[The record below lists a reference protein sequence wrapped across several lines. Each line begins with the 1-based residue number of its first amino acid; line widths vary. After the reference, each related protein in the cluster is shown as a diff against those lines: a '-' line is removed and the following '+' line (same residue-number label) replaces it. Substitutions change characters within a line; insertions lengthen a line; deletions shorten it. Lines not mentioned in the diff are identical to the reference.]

1 MNTRILFFTLML
13 VVSAFAKAV
22 SAPVQSSQT
31 LQGTVVS
38 ETQTP
43 LPYVNVIVN
52 TTEGTLVKAAITNE
66 QGAFT
71 IADLS
76 PDTYKLMLSFV
87 GYTTVEKSITITTE
101 TLTIPPIQMQ
111 LATETLEAVTVVA
124 ERPIIQVEPDK
135 TIFNV
140 AGTVSSAGNN
150 GIELLRKAPGVRLD
164 NNNNVIVEGKTGVL
178 IYIDGRQSF
187 LQGDDLT
194 AYLQSLQ
201 ADTIDSI
208 EIITQPSARYD
219 AAGNAGIINIRLKRE
234 KGLGTR
240 GSISSTVTVGD
251 YLRTNNSVSLTS
263 RLKKW
268 NLYGTYSNYIGRST
282 GFIDLFRIQGDK
294 IFDAQT
300 DSEYDGF
307 SNNIRFGADHYLTK
321 RSTLGAVLTANLN
334 DSESRSNSR
343 TPIIDRNIGTIDSI
357 LRAPNSSESNT
368 VNIGANL
375 NYRYQDTTGTV
386 FSADVDYGR

>member
-1 MNTRILFFTLML
+1 MNTRMLFFTWILL
-13 VVSAFAKAV
+13 VSAFAKAEV
-22 SAPVQSSQT
+22 SPQEAPQT
-31 LQGTVVS
+31 LKGTVVS
-38 ETQTP
+38 ERQEP

-52 TTEGTLVKAAITNE
+52 TTDGTLVKAAITNE
-66 QGAFT
+66 QGAFI

-76 PDTYKLMLSFV
+76 PNTYTLVLSFV

-101 TLTIPPIQMQ
+101 TLTLPPIQMQ
-111 LATETLEAVTVVA
+111 FATETLEEVTVVA

-208 EIITQPSARYD
+208 EIITQPSARFD

-268 NLYGTYSNYIGRST
+268 NLYGTYSN
-282 GFIDLFRIQGDK
+282 
-294 IFDAQT
+294 
-300 DSEYDGF
+300 
-307 SNNIRFGADHYLTK
+307 
-321 RSTLGAVLTANLN
+321 
-334 DSESRSNSR
+334 
-343 TPIIDRNIGTIDSI
+343 
-357 LRAPNSSESNT
+357 
-368 VNIGANL
+368 
-375 NYRYQDTTGTV
+375 
-386 FSADVDYGR
+386 